1 MLLPVGLIIVDFLE
15 IIYLLNIEK
24 DRLIGK
30 QTLAVIPRKRFAK
43 GEYLFCILV
52 ALAVAGQLAL
62 IFSAF
67 FSVCIAT
74 ENVGLKL

>member
-30 QTLAVIPRKRFAK
+30 QTLAVIPGKRFAK

-52 ALAVAGQLAL
+52 AFAVAGQLAL
-62 IFSAF
+62 IFSALF
-67 FSVCIAT
+67 LFALL
-74 ENVGLKL
+74 LKMLG

>member
-30 QTLAVIPRKRFAK
+30 QTLAVIPGKRFAK
-43 GEYLFCILV
+43 G
-52 ALAVAGQLAL
+52 
-62 IFSAF
+62 
-67 FSVCIAT
+67 
-74 ENVGLKL
+74 

>member
-1 MLLPVGLIIVDFLE
+1 MLLPDGLIIVDFLE

-30 QTLAVIPRKRFAK
+30 QTLAVIPGKRYSK

-52 ALAVAGQLAL
+52 AFAVAGQLAL
-62 IFSAF
+62 IFSALF
-67 FSVCIAT
+67 LFALL
-74 ENVGLKL
+74 LKMLG